1 MTTHHDTGVIMSPQ
15 PSQDGRWATFVPASY
30 KNMALG
36 EAQLAG
42 TRTGGEVGLRSFYSP
57 GSESRCWRAWRGCG
71 LRGREP
77 NQHTA
82 FPGGE
87 PTRCQSPSLL
97 RWQLGSRW
105 VAVLA
110 SAASGS
116 ASPWFWGAGAASCA
130 ALLGLVII
138 ISIWFRFKVGP
149 SLGWQWSLKPPP
161 VLSQI
166 LDHRRDHRQR
176 RRRRRRRR
184 QCASLTKMRA
194 TKILSW

>member
-1 MTTHHDTGVIMSPQ
+1 VRQPDFWHIPRHRFLVGLCLELRLVNSPPTRDCTAAMGYCMTTHHDTGVIMSPQ

-42 TRTGGEVGLRSFYSP
+42 TRTGGEVGLGSFYSP

-87 PTRCQSPSLL
+87 PTRRQSPSPL

-110 SAASGS
+110 SLRGEWERVPVVFVGLAPRPQALPMPAAALILYLGC
-116 ASPWFWGAGAASCA
+116 GCGKLRCA
-130 ALLGLVII
+130 AAL
-138 ISIWFRFKVGP
+138 
-149 SLGWQWSLKPPP
+149 
-161 VLSQI
+161 
-166 LDHRRDHRQR
+166 
-176 RRRRRRRR
+176 
-184 QCASLTKMRA
+184 
-194 TKILSW
+194 